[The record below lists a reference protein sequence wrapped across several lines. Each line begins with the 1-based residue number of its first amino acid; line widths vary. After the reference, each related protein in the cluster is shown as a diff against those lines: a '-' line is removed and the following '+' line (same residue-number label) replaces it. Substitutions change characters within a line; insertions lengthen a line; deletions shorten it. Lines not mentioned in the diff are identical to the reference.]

1 LVILLASLQCSP
13 IYAETFTGKV
23 VDDKGTPIVD
33 AVVVGIWQ
41 EVRDFIT
48 GGFTRIKDVKETTT
62 DTDGVWF
69 LKGPSGA
76 QSNSGLGDFL
86 GIVSFVTG
94 IHYTL
99 PPHFSIYK
107 PGYCYYGTWSTFVP
121 DACRLKPASYTEGKG
136 ETLVLPQ
143 LLDPKDRERA
153 IPDPTVDYGERK
165 FEELLSKQPKLLE
178 RINEERRHLG
188 LKEVDF
194 HERYRQLPSK

>member
-1 LVILLASLQCSP
+1 MNRLIPLSTSIFLLVILLASLQCSP
-13 IYAETFTGKV
+13 SYAETFTGKV

-62 DTDGVWF
+62 DTDGVWS

-94 IHYTL
+94 IQY
-99 PPHFSIYK
+99 PSSISK
-107 PGYCYYGTWSTFVP
+107 CNTF
-121 DACRLKPASYTEGKG
+121 R
-136 ETLVLPQ
+136 
-143 LLDPKDRERA
+143 
-153 IPDPTVDYGERK
+153 
-165 FEELLSKQPKLLE
+165 F
-178 RINEERRHLG
+178 
-188 LKEVDF
+188 
-194 HERYRQLPSK
+194 